1 MQRALAQP
9 GSSGRTVSNRSSV
22 PCPGVGPALLMVPR
36 RLPQEGLWTEGE
48 ASLPLSLF
56 LSKKPV

>member
-9 GSSGRTVSNRSSV
+9 GSSGRDSFPGFAV
-22 PCPGVGPALLMVPR
+22 PCPGVGPGVLMVPR